1 MKFTETIKSVSE
13 ILRTGASAEFVF
25 GSSQEV
31 KGKTIIPVSSIKY
44 GFGARGGKMGNSEE
58 NDNNNEGNGGGGG
71 IMNDPLGVFEIT
83 EEKTCFKP
91 VINSNHIFKLILCW
105 MIISFLKKLFFRK

>member
-1 MKFTETIKSVSE
+1 MKFTETMKSISE
-13 ILRTGASAEFVF
+13 MLKKGASAEFVF
-25 GSSQEV
+25 GNSQEI

-44 GFGARGGKMGNSEE
+44 GFGAGGGKMKNSDDEGN
-58 NDNNNEGNGGGGG
+58 DNEGNGGGGG

-91 VINSNHIFKLILCW
+91 VINSNHIFKLIICW
-105 MIISFLKKLFFRK
+105 LILSFLKKLFFRK